1 MTPRYGSAIDGPG
14 GDPVAVVNLLE
25 PSVAVGEDILYGCCV
40 SGGIIGV
47 GFERLDHSS
56 DAARCDACGNE
67 GVRIVQRQQDRFNAD
82 AASKEQIA
90 QVEDPVLAL
99 ITARSRRMLPI
110 PIQCS
115 LQHELSAARAIH
127 DHY

>member
-67 GVRIVQRQQDRFNAD
+67 GVRIVQRQQARFNAD
-82 AASKEQIA
+82 ATSK
-90 QVEDPVLAL
+90 V
-99 ITARSRRMLPI
+99 I
-110 PIQCS
+110 PGQ
-115 LQHELSAARAIH
+115 AARTCRSVSAH
-127 DHY
+127 GPAAKV